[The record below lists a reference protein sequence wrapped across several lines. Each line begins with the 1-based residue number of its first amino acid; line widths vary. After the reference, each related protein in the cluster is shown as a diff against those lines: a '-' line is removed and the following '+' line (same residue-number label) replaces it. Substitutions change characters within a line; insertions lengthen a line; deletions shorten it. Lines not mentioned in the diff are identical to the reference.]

1 MSWIVLAFMLV
12 GVCIVGKYLI
22 VSEIRRQEQVLRDKQ
37 QKLFEENNR
46 AKLAQQKSLV
56 AQKTLGLA
64 ERKLATLKYR
74 LSNLEKQ
81 ITDVEVQEIEED
93 LGRQRQIEVVLEK
106 VVRTALLEAG
116 FKDEAQ
122 VLKVMGAI
130 SSLIDLEKQGS
141 GDELIAEIRD
151 KLQELKEKGE
161 MELVGE
167 SQNEEGIS
175 ETPEGEAL
183 EKVGETESQEEQS
196 LEPESK
202 GEASVDT
209 PPMEGETPVQ
219 RSRPNPLQ
227 TRQVQ
232 QRSLLLLQVLQILL
246 FDHLKLY
253 PPDPLDITFQNRDS

>member
-46 AKLAQQKSLV
+46 AKLAQEKSLV

-74 LSNLEKQ
+74 LLNLEKQ

-93 LGRQRQIEVVLEK
+93 LGRQRQIAVVLEK

-116 FKDEAQ
+116 FKDETQ

-161 MELVGE
+161 MEVEGE
-167 SQNEEGIS
+167 VPDEEGIS
-175 ETPEGEAL
+175 ESPEGEAL
-183 EKVGETESQEEQS
+183 EKVGGTESQEEHAR
-196 LEPESK
+196 EPESK
-202 GEASVDT
+202 GEAPGDT
-209 PPMEGETPVQ
+209 PKQEGEAPAQLEPSQPASNPSGSTEGPTSVASSPDSPV
-219 RSRPNPLQ
+219 
-227 TRQVQ
+227 
-232 QRSLLLLQVLQILL
+232 
-246 FDHLKLY
+246 
-253 PPDPLDITFQNRDS
+253 

>member
-56 AQKTLGLA
+56 SQKALGLA

-106 VVRTALLEAG
+106 VVRAALLEAG
-116 FKDEAQ
+116 FKDETQ

-161 MELVGE
+161 MEVEGE
-167 SQNEEGIS
+167 ASDEEGIP

-183 EKVGETESQEEQS
+183 EKVGGTESQGEQAPES
-196 LEPESK
+196 ESK
-202 GEASVDT
+202 GETPGDT
-209 PPMEGETPVQ
+209 PQEEGENPAAQLESTPPA
-219 RSRPNPLQ
+219 SNPSGS
-227 TRQVQ
+227 TGEPT
-232 QRSLLLLQVLQILL
+232 SAASS
-246 FDHLKLY
+246 
-253 PPDPLDITFQNRDS
+253 PDSPV

>member
-56 AQKTLGLA
+56 SQKTLGLA

-116 FKDEAQ
+116 FKDDAQ

-161 MELVGE
+161 MELEGE
-167 SQNEEGIS
+167 VPDEEGIS

-183 EKVGETESQEEQS
+183 EKVGGTESQEEQS

-202 GEASVDT
+202 GEDTVDT
-209 PPMEGETPVQ
+209 PQEEGENPVHLEPSQ
-219 RSRPNPLQ
+219 PGSNPSGS
-227 TRQVQ
+227 TEEPT
-232 QRSLLLLQVLQILL
+232 SAASS
-246 FDHLKLY
+246 
-253 PPDPLDITFQNRDS
+253 PDSPV